1 MGATT
6 RGYTLVE
13 VMMVLVILGVAAAMT
28 GPSLRRW
35 TAKVRVQAALNLVA
49 TDLAHA
55 RIQAVRSG
63 RGAVVRFQAS
73 GDCGGRRA
81 GHRYVVVARPAR
93 VVRSTSVRMDGA
105 RVCLE
110 YTNSDTVAF
119 NSRGLLVPFANR
131 TIRAT
136 AVRGQ
141 VRDSL
146 TLSVAGRIFR
156 RF

>member
-1 MGATT
+1 MGAT

-13 VMMVLVILGVAAAMT
+13 LMLVLAIVAVAAAMT

-63 RGAVVRFQAS
+63 RGAVVRFVAS
-73 GDCGGRRA
+73 GDCGGGRA
-81 GHRYVVVARPAR
+81 GHRYVIVARPAR
-93 VVRSTSVRMDGA
+93 LVRAVSVRMDGA

-110 YTNSDTVAF
+110 INNSDTVAF
-119 NSRGLLVPFANR
+119 NSRGLLVPYANR

-136 AVRGQ
+136 AVRGA

-146 TLSVAGRIFR
+146 TLSVAGRILR

>member
-1 MGATT
+1 MGAT

-13 VMMVLVILGVAAAMT
+13 VLLVVAILGIAAAMT

-63 RGAVVRFQAS
+63 RGAVVRFVAS
-73 GDCGGRRA
+73 GDCGGARA
-81 GHRYVVVARPAR
+81 GHRYVIVARPAR
-93 VVRSTSVRMDGA
+93 LVRAVSVRMDGA

-110 YTNSDTVAF
+110 INNSDTVAF
-119 NSRGLLVPFANR
+119 NSRGLLVPYANR

-136 AVRGQ
+136 AVRGA

-146 TLSVAGRIFR
+146 TLSVAGRILR